1 MKPETV
7 TTEDAECAIA
17 PVKNYD
23 ALHDDSEDA
32 ADAEAQRLSRTDS
45 DQETIPAAL
54 VDRLCAG
61 GNPVRTWREYRG
73 MSPACLAMAADL
85 PDHHLSS
92 IESGNAP
99 ISPETLRRIANAL
112 RITVDDLAPVED
124 PSPLD

>member
-17 PVKNYD
+17 PVKDYD
-23 ALHDDSEDA
+23 APLEDLEDA
-32 ADAEAQRLSRTDS
+32 ADAEAQRLNRADS
-45 DQETIPAAL
+45 DQETIPATL

-61 GNPVRTWREYRG
+61 HNPVRAWREYRG
-73 MSPACLAMAADL
+73 MSLACLAMAADL
-85 PDHHLSS
+85 PKHHLSG

-99 ISPETLRRIANAL
+99 ISPELLRRIANAL
-112 RITVDDLAPVED
+112 RVTADDLAPVED